1 MCKNKRSFGSAKGEF
16 KLKESFNDPLKCNFY
31 DNIMTND
38 NIMTKLKHITPGRKF
53 SRDEMN
59 DRKLDVK

>member
-31 DNIMTND
+31 DNIMT
-38 NIMTKLKHITPGRKF
+38 KLKHIIPGKTF

-59 DRKLDVK
+59 DRELESK

>member
-1 MCKNKRSFGSAKGEF
+1 MRKNKRSFGSAKGEF

-31 DNIMTND
+31 DT
-38 NIMTKLKHITPGRKF
+38 IMTKLKHIIPGKTF

-59 DRKLDVK
+59 DRELESK